1 MYVEPNVDT
10 NLHTC
15 TPLTLMG
22 VQDLYM
28 KAKLRLDTCTTQ
40 VSVML
45 HVGELCI
52 LMYICATYK
61 PWLPVLDGKL
71 QPKSLELYR
80 H

>member
-1 MYVEPNVDT
+1 MYAEPNVDT

-52 LMYICATYK
+52 IMYVRPTKHGYQCWKHYS
-61 PWLPVLDGKL
+61 
-71 QPKSLELYR
+71 QSLSSYIDIS
-80 H
+80 